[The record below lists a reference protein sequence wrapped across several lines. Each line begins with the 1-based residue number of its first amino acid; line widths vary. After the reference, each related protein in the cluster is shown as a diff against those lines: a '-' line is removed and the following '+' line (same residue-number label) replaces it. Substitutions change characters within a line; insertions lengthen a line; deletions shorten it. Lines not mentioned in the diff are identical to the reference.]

1 MTKFGIIPLA
11 HRRSVLARGSIS
23 LVLVSAV
30 ATAFGCGNT
39 ESQTTTSTIG
49 GSNATSAVGG
59 SAANTQGGKSSSVG
73 TGGAVANGGGVATGG
88 MVATGG
94 QPSTTGGAD
103 TGGFSA
109 SIGGANTTGGKA
121 ATGGADQSGG
131 TSTTGGARTGAGG
144 GTDRSVGGSGGT
156 SKGDAGAPG
165 SGGVSKGGAAGSV
178 GSTGGSNLG
187 GQGGLGAGGQSGGQP
202 GTGGGGSGVAGS
214 AACASTLPAVTDYA
228 AAAGPFATSTESNTG
243 PDGKCVIYRPKTLG
257 ENGFM
262 HAPIVF
268 GPGIGMQASQLSG
281 LLLSFASHGF
291 VVIGTGVLNGGPND
305 PANLAAMKN
314 ALDWMIKQN
323 SQAGNYQGKL
333 AVNCAISMGYSVG
346 GTAAVE
352 LGGHEAVAT
361 TVSIH
366 GHVAS
371 SAMHGPL
378 LQTSGDKDT
387 VGRPM
392 QQQTFDKSQVQTA
405 FGTVSGAD
413 HGYIQSNNGGVER
426 PAIIAWMRYWINGDT
441 GARSYF
447 WGTDCVLCKSPW
459 MDYKTKNWK

>member
-1 MTKFGIIPLA
+1 MTTRV
-11 HRRSVLARGSIS
+11 RRSSRLGLFAAIALLSACNGDKGGNNSGSGGS
-23 LVLVSAV
+23 MD
-30 ATAFGCGNT
+30 GKGG
-39 ESQTTTSTIG
+39 TTTSRGTG
-49 GSNATSAVGG
+49 GSTSGTGG
-59 SAANTQGGKSSSVG
+59 TSVG
-73 TGGAVANGGGVATGG
+73 TGGTTTGTGGGSGATVIGSGG
-88 MVATGG
+88 SGK
-94 QPSTTGGAD
+94 GGAPGAA
-103 TGGFSA
+103 GG
-109 SIGGANTTGGKA
+109 A
-121 ATGGADQSGG
+121 ATGGASGGAGGAATGGASGGAGGSSATGGGGGASVGGQGGRGIDGGLAGAGSGG
-131 TSTTGGARTGAGG
+131 TAGG
-144 GTDRSVGGSGGT
+144 QTDGGQGDRGGSGGQT
-156 SKGDAGAPG
+156 GID
-165 SGGVSKGGAAGSV
+165 GGA
-178 GSTGGSNLG
+178 T
-187 GQGGLGAGGQSGGQP
+187 P
-202 GTGGGGSGVAGS
+202 G
-214 AACASTLPAVTDYA
+214 AACASALPPTTDYTVL
-228 AAAGPFATSTESNTG
+228 AGPFATTTESNTG

-257 ENGFM
+257 ENGFL

-305 PANLAAMKN
+305 PANKAAMQN

-323 SQAGNYQGKL
+323 SQAGTYQGKL
-333 AVNCAISMGYSVG
+333 AAKCAISMGYSVG

-366 GHVAS
+366 GHVAT

-378 LQTSGDKDT
+378 LQTSGDQDT

-441 GARSYF
+441 GAKSYF
-447 WGTDCVLCKSPW
+447 WGSDCVLCKAPW
-459 MDYKTKNWK
+459 MDYKTKNWQ

>member
-1 MTKFGIIPLA
+1 MCTRVL
-11 HRRSVLARGSIS
+11 RSSTVGLLTAMA
-23 LVLVSAV
+23 LLSACNGDKG
-30 ATAFGCGNT
+30 ATG
-39 ESQTTTSTIG
+39 G
-49 GSNATSAVGG
+49 GSGG
-59 SAANTQGGKSSSVG
+59 SMGGKGGTPASGG
-73 TGGAVANGGGVATGG
+73 TGGAAKGTGG
-88 MVATGG
+88 TSAGTGG
-94 QPSTTGGAD
+94 TTTGSGGSGGAVTGSGGAGKGGASGG
-103 TGGFSA
+103 TGG
-109 SIGGANTTGGKA
+109 A
-121 ATGGADQSGG
+121 ATGGAP
-131 TSTTGGARTGAGG
+131 
-144 GTDRSVGGSGGT
+144 GGSGGT
-156 SKGDAGAPG
+156 STGDGSGGTADAGA
-165 SGGVSKGGAAGSV
+165 GGTSV
-178 GSTGGSNLG
+178 G
-187 GQGGLGAGGQSGGQP
+187 GQGGRGRDGGLAGAGSGGAAEGATDGGRGGAGGQ
-202 GTGGGGSGVAGS
+202 TGIDAGS
-214 AACASTLPAVTDYA
+214 TPGAACASALPPVTDYTA
-228 AAAGPFATSTESNTG
+228 LAGPFATTTDANTG

-257 ENGFM
+257 ENGFL

-305 PANLAAMKN
+305 PANKAAMQN
-314 ALDWMIKQN
+314 ALDWLIKQN
-323 SQAGNYQGKL
+323 GQAGTYQGKL
-333 AVNCAISMGYSVG
+333 AVKCAVSMGYSVG

-366 GHVAS
+366 GHIAS

-413 HGYIQSNNGGVER
+413 HGYIQGSNGGVER

-447 WGTDCVLCKSPW
+447 WGTDCVLCKAPW
-459 MDYKTKNWK
+459 MDYKTKNWQ